1 MYLVAGLIAAL
12 GAYIVNRYLLKRFG
26 ENIIVFITP
35 IVEEVLKTGLAVYLN
50 AFILPTHLIFGIVE
64 GIYDFKTSHFGI
76 SAGLLSIIWHTFFG
90 LVTII
95 LTQLMGHYVYGLI
108 AAILLHYIGN
118 NIVINSK
125 ETRR

>member
-1 MYLVAGLIAAL
+1 MYLIAGLIAAL
-12 GAYIVNRYLLKRFG
+12 GAYIINRYLLNRFG
-26 ENIIVFITP
+26 ENIIIFITP
-35 IVEEVLKTGLAVYLN
+35 IVEEVLKTGLSVYLN
-50 AFILPTHLIFGIVE
+50 TLILPTHLIFGIAE

-95 LTQLMGHYVYGLI
+95 LKQLMGHFVYGLI

-118 NIVINSK
+118 NMIINTK
-125 ETRR
+125 ETKR